1 MGNLMNNIEKQNK
14 VLKSFLS
21 EIKNLSDQQQEYN
34 DLVKYIGVENID
46 MEFWIAGRTQGYVW
60 IDTKEHFDYINQ
72 KYMNNTIKSKE
83 DLYNLKGPSGYAYIP
98 GYEYIKS
105 KVKIEDLNIIPIEPT
120 NKTLTV
126 SATGSWQD
134 LNFHFNNTSKKYYL
148 IDQQVMYYSTFR
160 NIFIWVD
167 IEKVFNS

>member
-83 DLYNLKGPSGYAYIP
+83 DLYNLKRLSRYAYIP

-105 KVKIEDLNIIPIEPT
+105 KVTLEDLNVKVCGPGHSGINI
-120 NKTLTV
+120 
-126 SATGSWQD
+126 ATGD
-134 LNFHFNNTSKKYYL
+134 VEYTFDNTSKKYYL